1 MAGTRPATTLAVSS
15 ATTLAVLSAGMPT
28 FLLMLIVMTGL
39 LDFSLLDF
47 WTSVF
52 WTSVLQ
58 SSGLLD
64 FSLLDFSLLDFWTSV
79 FWTSNN
85 FLDFQIPYII
95 YHPVDAVRG
104 LSVGVRRLVAGTRP
118 ATTLIPLSNPS
129 LFDLGQ

>member
-1 MAGTRPATTLAVSS
+1 
-15 ATTLAVLSAGMPT
+15 MPT
-28 FLLMLIVMTGL
+28 LLLLLIVMTGL

-52 WTSVLQ
+52 WTSGLQ

-64 FSLLDFSLLDFWTSV
+64 FSLLDFWTSVFWTSGLLDFSLLDFWTSV

-104 LSVGVRRLVAGTRP
+104 LAVGVRRLVAGTRP
-118 ATTLIPLSNPS
+118 ATTQIPLSNPS